1 MKIGKVGVNYKIPG
15 NVEYNIY
22 LFKACS
28 ESKIY
33 FGTAQRI
40 VGILL
45 YLRHHRQQLSGHPFV
60 PKPRLYC
67 VWYIGNCLL
76 KAALQ

>member
-1 MKIGKVGVNYKIPG
+1 MKIGKAGVNYNIPG

-22 LFKACS
+22 LFKGCS

-40 VGILL
+40 VGILAL
-45 YLRHHRQQLSGHPFV
+45 CLRHHRQQLSGHPFV
-60 PKPRLYC
+60 PKPRF
-67 VWYIGNCLL
+67 
-76 KAALQ
+76 